1 MHNANRNNKIF
12 KLHMQCSLWKTLY
25 QWNLISMNYT
35 KTTVSVQQLRL
46 CFYDHRKVIY
56 PSICFYLLEF
66 LNLRCVSRL
75 CAWLRINI
83 SLIRKI
89 SLLLK
94 KIEKEIREK
103 YGWRRLKGRGARG
116 GARGG
121 REGREERVY
130 SS

>member
-1 MHNANRNNKIF
+1 M
-12 KLHMQCSLWKTLY
+12 
-25 QWNLISMNYT
+25 
-35 KTTVSVQQLRL
+35 
-46 CFYDHRKVIY
+46 
-56 PSICFYLLEF
+56 
-66 LNLRCVSRL
+66 

-94 KIEKEIREK
+94 KIEKEIGEK

-130 SS
+130 SL